1 MAALSLSPSRALH
14 RPRRLDTRVLVGL
27 FLTLAT
33 LGGSIAAWSTATA
46 GRTVLEVTHSLP
58 AGTLLTPADLTSAS
72 VRVDDGIYAG
82 LVPGADRTGV
92 VGQTLA
98 EAVSAHSLLTRVVLA
113 SQPPLG
119 ADEMELTIPATAQTA
134 LDGDIHPGDTVAI
147 LWTQG
152 KGTPQSQTTVLIDRA
167 RVRSVGYDTATAA
180 LNPGTTN
187 TRAGTGAAVNA
198 VTLLLTR
205 AQAIAVAQAKW
216 NGELD
221 LARVPAQGSVSPPSA
236 AGSDQTKAA
245 QP

>member
-1 MAALSLSPSRALH
+1 MATLSLSPSRALH

-27 FLTLAT
+27 FLVLAT
-33 LGGSIAAWSTATA
+33 LGGSIAAWSGATA
-46 GRTVLEVTHSLP
+46 GRSVLEVTRSLP
-58 AGTLLTPADLTSAS
+58 AGTLLTHTDLTSTS
-72 VRVDDGIYAG
+72 IRVDDGIYAG
-82 LVPGADRTGV
+82 LVPGTDLSGV
-92 VGQTLA
+92 AGQTLA
-98 EAVSAHSLLTRVVLA
+98 EAVSAHSLLTRAVLA

-167 RVRSVGYDTATAA
+167 RVRSVGYDTTTSA
-180 LNPGTTN
+180 LNSGTTD
-187 TRAGTGAAVNA
+187 TGAGAGAAVNA
-198 VTLLLTR
+198 VTLLLSRT
-205 AQAIAVAQAKW
+205 QAIAVAQAKW

-236 AGSDQTKAA
+236 VGNGQAKAA